1 MFLGTSRVTMY
12 LRKWETKR
20 ASAGEWYVTGELDC
34 DEVDETDGTL
44 NDMC

>member
-12 LRKWETKR
+12 LRKCDTR
-20 ASAGEWYVTGELDC
+20 RLSAADMYAMGVLTCNDAEG
-34 DEVDETDGTL
+34 GGML